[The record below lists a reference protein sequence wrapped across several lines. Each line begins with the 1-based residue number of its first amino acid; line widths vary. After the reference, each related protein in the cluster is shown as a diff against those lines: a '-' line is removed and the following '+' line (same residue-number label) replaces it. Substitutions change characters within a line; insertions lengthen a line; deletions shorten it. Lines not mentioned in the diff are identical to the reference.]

1 MKLGS
6 VVTSLPAL
14 QKLAGETLTPKTLY
28 WVSKLLSKLDTE
40 ISFFNE
46 ERTKIVTEL
55 GEEVENDKWK
65 IPQENRAEFERRM
78 DDLLNVEIDTD
89 FKVVQIP
96 VTENVKLSYNDI
108 RMLDGFVE
116 LVLAEA
122 ENDTI

>member
-1 MKLGS
+1 MKLGN

-78 DDLLNVEIDTD
+78 DDLLNVEIDTE

-116 LVLAEA
+116 LVLAE
-122 ENDTI
+122 NDTI